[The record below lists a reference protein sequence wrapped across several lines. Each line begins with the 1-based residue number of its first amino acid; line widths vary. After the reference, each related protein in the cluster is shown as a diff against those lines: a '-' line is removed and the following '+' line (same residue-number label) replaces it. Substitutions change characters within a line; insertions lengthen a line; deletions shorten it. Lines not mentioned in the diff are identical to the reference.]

1 MKNLKLEILDE
12 TSKKLLNALQ
22 NKDLTTVFVAQ
33 AIIETTDRKIKN
45 TNTNI
50 VLNKKKK
57 QRTVEKKTVNSWHA
71 KRGNCSKKEKS
82 GDINSGDL

>member
-50 VLNKKKK
+50 VLNKKKQ
-57 QRTVEKKTVNSWHA
+57 QRTVEKKTVNS
-71 KRGNCSKKEKS
+71 
-82 GDINSGDL
+82 

>member
-57 QRTVEKKTVNSWHA
+57 N
-71 KRGNCSKKEKS
+71 KE
-82 GDINSGDL
+82 L

>member
-22 NKDLTTVFVAQ
+22 NKDLTTLFVAQ
-33 AIIETTDRKIKN
+33 AIIETTYRKIKN

-50 VLNKKKK
+50 VLNKKKQ
-57 QRTVEKKTVNSWHA
+57 QRTVEKKTVNS
-71 KRGNCSKKEKS
+71 
-82 GDINSGDL
+82 

>member
-33 AIIETTDRKIKN
+33 AITETTDRKIKN

-57 QRTVEKKTVNSWHA
+57 TKNCREKNSQ
-71 KRGNCSKKEKS
+71 
-82 GDINSGDL
+82 